1 MNDCRNMGEN
11 SQGVACGSALDLN
24 DSNRMEPEPMN
35 NAKQTN
41 KTSCQDACVG
51 ALVKR
56 VKTIEDLVQYF
67 ADHGE
72 VIHTEGECVY
82 AIDYYV
88 ECAFDDKE
96 EFIRLF
102 IGDATSEQL
111 FMVRKIIDKSFS
123 SSDALDRFQLYFED
137 ELEDMLHEAL
147 IHQAND

>member
-1 MNDCRNMGEN
+1 M
-11 SQGVACGSALDLN
+11 
-24 DSNRMEPEPMN
+24 
-35 NAKQTN
+35 
-41 KTSCQDACVG
+41 
-51 ALVKR
+51 
-56 VKTIEDLVQYF
+56 KTIEDLVQYF

-82 AIDYYV
+82 AIDYYI

-102 IGDATSEQL
+102 IEDASSEQL
-111 FMVRKIIDKSFS
+111 FMVRKIIEKSINAP
-123 SSDALDRFQLYFED
+123 DALAMFQFYFED

>member
-1 MNDCRNMGEN
+1 
-11 SQGVACGSALDLN
+11 
-24 DSNRMEPEPMN
+24 MN
-35 NAKQTN
+35 NEAQTN
-41 KTSCQDACVG
+41 KASCKDKTGCKDACVG

-56 VKTIEDLVQYF
+56 VKTIEGLVQYF

-88 ECAFDDKE
+88 ECAFNDKE

-111 FMVRKIIDKSFS
+111 FMVRKIIEKSINAP
-123 SSDALDRFQLYFED
+123 DALAMFQFYFED
-137 ELEDMLHEAL
+137 ELHDMLHEAL
-147 IHQAND
+147 IHGAGN